1 MSKVFCISAGQV
13 ESKKKNHSFSIKH
26 RYLNYGL
33 LKIASILG
41 SNTYNPVVIHGLFDS
56 PLHTFE
62 LCKSLGVQNETTPIL
77 ISVPSFFALEW
88 AKEFSS
94 IIKAHFPEKKIIVG
108 GRWVVGNGREWIK
121 KKLGVD
127 LVVPG
132 VVGEEIV
139 ALVSS
144 LSVDKIIDFDR
155 RNKTTTLDEA
165 RINYEYLHDRYLFQ
179 PSIEVSSGCGMGCSF
194 CEEKSIPLSKLK
206 PASLVA
212 SEMKS
217 IVVDDGLVE
226 ITPYLESSMFVAT
239 EKWATDLI
247 VEREL
252 LGLDSA
258 WRVET
263 RVDKLKP
270 KNIQSLA
277 KAGLKVIDLGLE
289 SASHIQLKRMNKTD
303 SPKKYLD
310 AASEL
315 IKTAYDNGIWVK
327 VNVLLYPGE
336 TYKSVD
342 ETLSWLRGI
351 KDYVKG
357 VSVGPVIVYGVDD
370 VANRYIRELETR
382 FKSKP
387 VSSGIVGVTYLDL
400 SSDIGYEESMVLSKE
415 ISREFM
421 SGKDFFDLKSFSYF
435 SREYKYSDFLSDLQS
450 VSQND
455 VSFKL

>member
-41 SNTYNPVVIHGLFDS
+41 DHKYEPIVLHGLFNL
-56 PLHTFE
+56 PNKTFE
-62 LCKSLGVQNETTPIL
+62 LCKNLGIHNEATPVL
-77 ISVPSFFALEW
+77 ISIPSFFALEW
-88 AKEFSS
+88 AKEFSAL
-94 IIKAHFPEKKIIVG
+94 IKDSFPKKKIIVG
-108 GRWVVGNGREWIK
+108 GRWVIGSGHEWIK
-121 KKLGVD
+121 KYLDVD
-127 LVVPG
+127 LVIPG
-132 VVGEEIV
+132 VVGKEIV
-139 ALVSS
+139 GLVSS
-144 LSVDKIIDFDR
+144 LNLDTIKSNINTSRTYVE
-155 RNKTTTLDEA
+155 NK
-165 RINYEYLHDRYLFQ
+165 INYEYLHDRHLFQ

-206 PASLVA
+206 SASLVA

-217 IVVDDGLVE
+217 IEVNDGLVE
-226 ITPYLESSMFVAT
+226 ISPYLESSMFVAT

-247 VEREL
+247 LERSL
-252 LGLDSA
+252 IGLDSM

-270 KNIQSLA
+270 KNIHSLA

-289 SASHIQLKRMNKTD
+289 SASHLQLNRMNKTD
-303 SPKKYLD
+303 NPQKYLD

-315 IKTAYDNGIWVK
+315 IKTAHDNGIWVK

-336 TYKSVD
+336 TYKSLD
-342 ETLSWLRGI
+342 ETLFWLRGI
-351 KDYVKG
+351 KDYIKG

-370 VANRYIRELETR
+370 EAERYIRELER
-382 FKSKP
+382 YKSKP
-387 VSSGIVGVTYLDL
+387 VSSGLIGVTYLDL
-400 SSDIGYEESMVLSKE
+400 SSEIDYEESVVLSKE

-435 SREYKYSDFLSDLQS
+435 SREYRYSNFLSDLKG
-450 VSQND
+450 VSQSD